1 MSNLKGIKILFLFAL
16 SFLSSTIS
24 IAKDTNTIEKSPNT
38 LAKDTNSIVNTPQFI
53 EIKAKTE
60 ELISKRYRDQLSTQ
74 LDANTFSVN
83 VSVILGER
91 KKVIPPLVVATT
103 VGTNAAATVGTNAAT
118 TSSNAATATGTNS
131 ISNKLPEKIS
141 SYAEP
146 EDLTT
151 GMVTLLP
158 LLSNYQQELL
168 ALQNQLN
175 NQISTQIM
183 NQMNNQKPVA
193 PIIEEKEQLI
203 EKLEI
208 RRVEVLL
215 GLDAGIS
222 SSYRRDIEEWL
233 NKAVVADFGKLGS
246 YKINTIRKIIKT
258 EEPAKVLTSIEKIN
272 NLQILLGFGVLAS
285 VIFLG
290 LFAHKWIL
298 SKDVKEQTQT
308 ALRIQEMK
316 ASLQAAERRDSK
328 NLVALPNK
336 KEMVSDKTKELAT
349 NVGAEITLQTH
360 HELQQKIFSLHFKMQ
375 NLTKNLFEIWF
386 DEGEEGRF
394 KAASFIDAILS
405 RRSLNSDTDFKALSE
420 SVILPEKWRK
430 DVDFAQVF
438 REFPKITLLDKNEFL
453 EQVYWDMLSVNLL
466 GSKTLRAPF
475 EVLVDLP
482 NDKVQRI
489 LHQQDPKVKSL
500 ALLHMPSESVQNYL
514 GTLSEIERQKII
526 ESALKLQSVPMAEV
540 ESANEVINNKVK
552 QDEQP
557 FGYVQL
563 TEQLPNLLFSL
574 SAREELN
581 LLPQII
587 AKLPDLGLSIKRAYP
602 SIAFLP
608 EWPDAELKSLF
619 ENSEVKTISTYLFL
633 VPGMT
638 DKVLPFLPNRL
649 VMMIKEE
656 LNNRKA
662 PNEKEIE
669 KNIGVLKLQL
679 LQKVQSGVI
688 NFGSIFTN
696 VNEVENSEQFKRRAS

>member
-1 MSNLKGIKILFLFAL
+1 MTYLKGIKILILFAL
-16 SFLSSTIS
+16 GFLSSTIS
-24 IAKDTNTIEKSPNT
+24 IAKDANTIAKGANPIANT
-38 LAKDTNSIVNTPQFI
+38 IAKDTNSIVNTPQFI

-74 LDANTFSVN
+74 LDISSFSVN
-83 VSVILGER
+83 VSVVLGER
-91 KKVIPPLVVATT
+91 KKIIPPVA
-103 VGTNAAATVGTNAAT
+103 VAMTVGTNAAT
-118 TSSNAATATGTNS
+118 IAVATTGTNS
-131 ISNKLPEKIS
+131 IPTKLTEKIS

-151 GMVTLLP
+151 GVVTLLP

-168 ALQNQLN
+168 ALQNQLS
-175 NQISTQIM
+175 NQINTQII
-183 NQMNNQKPVA
+183 NQLNNQKPVA
-193 PIIEEKEQLI
+193 PVAEEKEQLI

-215 GLDAGIS
+215 GLDSGIS
-222 SSYRRDIEEWL
+222 SAYRRDIEDWL
-233 NKAVVADFGKLGS
+233 NKAVVADFGKLGT
-246 YKINTIRKIIKT
+246 YKINTIRKIVKP
-258 EEPAKVLTSIEKIN
+258 EEPPKVLTSIEKVN

-328 NLVALPNK
+328 NLITLPNK
-336 KEMVSDKTKELAT
+336 KELAADKTKELAT
-349 NVGAEITLQTH
+349 NAGAEINLQTH

-386 DEGEEGRF
+386 DEGEDGRF

-405 RRSLNSDTDFKALSE
+405 RRSLNNDTDFKALSE

-438 REFPKITLLDKNEFL
+438 REFPKTTLLDKNEFL

-475 EVLVDLP
+475 EILLDLP
-482 NDKVQRI
+482 NEKVQRI
-489 LHQQDPKVKSL
+489 LHQQDPKIKSL
-500 ALLHMPSESVQNYL
+500 ALLHMSSESVQNYL

-540 ESANEVINNKVK
+540 ESANELINNKVK

-587 AKLPDLGLSIKRAYP
+587 AKLPDEGLSIKRAYP
-602 SIAFLP
+602 SIAFIP
-608 EWPDAELKSLF
+608 EWPDQELKTLF

-638 DKVLPFLPNRL
+638 DKILSFLPNRL

-656 LNNRKA
+656 LNNRKT

-669 KNIGVLKLQL
+669 KNIGALKLQL
-679 LQKVQSGVI
+679 LQKVQNGVI
-688 NFGSIFTN
+688 NFGSIFVS
-696 VNEVENSEQFKRRAS
+696 VNIAESAAQLKRKAS